1 MNRNIVGQNSLIYL
15 KSQRKK
21 LQLSILYTAR
31 LSFRNEGKIKS
42 FPEKQKLEEFINTK
56 LRLQEV
62 AKGLFLSRK
71 EMFTTGNKTLYN
83 GEILTVEGNI

>member
-1 MNRNIVGQNSLIYL
+1 MIYL